1 MAGINVILQY
11 SNVILDNIIGDDDT
25 SGFSARTGT
34 YMISLINL
42 LAAALSVYTIN
53 NYGRRPLLLW
63 GHSLMTVIHA
73 SIGIFIISGFDVLSL
88 VGICAFLVVYQN
100 TSGPIA
106 Y

>member
-1 MAGINVILQY
+1 M
-11 SNVILDNIIGDDDT
+11 
-25 SGFSARTGT
+25 
-34 YMISLINL
+34 INL
-42 LAAALSVYTIN
+42 LAAAMSVYTIN

-73 SIGIFIISGFDVLSL
+73 GIGIFIITEWNVFVLI
-88 VGICAFLVVYQN
+88 GICAFLVVYQN